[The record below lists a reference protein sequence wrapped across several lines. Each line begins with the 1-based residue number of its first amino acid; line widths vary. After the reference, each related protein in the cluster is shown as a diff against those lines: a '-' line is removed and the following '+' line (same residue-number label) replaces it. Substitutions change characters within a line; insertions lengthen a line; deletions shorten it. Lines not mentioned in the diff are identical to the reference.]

1 LDVQTFAGILRA
13 RYKLIIAVVA
23 LALLGAFVSTMASA
37 KAYDS
42 QAKLIVGQS
51 LTSVNP
57 DVNQITVSESL
68 SATYS
73 QIATTRPILQAVIDK
88 LGLKVDPSSLQRRI
102 NVSTG
107 TESTLITIQVRDAD
121 AKVAADIANEIAAQ
135 LIAYS
140 PTIQGGQGS
149 DVEDFVAQDLVVL
162 QDEIRSTQAEVNR
175 LSALPEPTAEEQDQL
190 LQLQSR
196 LLSLRATYASML
208 TYATNSAS
216 NHLTIIESAVPP
228 ASPSSPQI
236 LVNILL
242 ALVAGLLIAIAIA
255 LVLDHVEDHIKTR
268 EDAERVTGLSVLGL
282 IPRMATE
289 RDRNPMYSLA
299 ALLYPRSPVS
309 EAFRALRTNIDFT
322 AISAPART
330 IVVTS
335 PQPLDGKTTVA
346 CNLAL
351 VYAQAGRRTILVDA
365 DLRVP
370 AVHRFFSL
378 SSPRGLTDLMLSDD
392 MDIDTV
398 AQTTEQEGLRIIT
411 AGSPPPNPAELL
423 GSARMRTIV
432 ERLAAAADI
441 VIFDCSPINLV
452 TDPAVLSKF
461 VDGSIVVVDAA
472 HTRRDAA
479 RAAGD
484 ALSIVGTRV
493 LGLVMNRMPNPN
505 AEASYGYYGDV
516 ESGSGPMPV
525 PVPSADLAPAA
536 GAAAPAP
543 GRKRSPRR

>member
-1 LDVQTFAGILRA
+1 
-13 RYKLIIAVVA
+13 
-23 LALLGAFVSTMASA
+23 
-37 KAYDS
+37 
-42 QAKLIVGQS
+42 
-51 LTSVNP
+51 
-57 DVNQITVSESL
+57 
-68 SATYS
+68 
-73 QIATTRPILQAVIDK
+73 
-88 LGLKVDPSSLQRRI
+88 
-102 NVSTG
+102 
-107 TESTLITIQVRDAD
+107 
-121 AKVAADIANEIAAQ
+121 
-135 LIAYS
+135 
-140 PTIQGGQGS
+140 
-149 DVEDFVAQDLVVL
+149 
-162 QDEIRSTQAEVNR
+162 
-175 LSALPEPTAEEQDQL
+175 
-190 LQLQSR
+190 
-196 LLSLRATYASML
+196 
-208 TYATNSAS
+208 
-216 NHLTIIESAVPP
+216 
-228 ASPSSPQI
+228 
-236 LVNILL
+236 
-242 ALVAGLLIAIAIA
+242 
-255 LVLDHVEDHIKTR
+255 
-268 EDAERVTGLSVLGL
+268 
-282 IPRMATE
+282 
-289 RDRNPMYSLA
+289 
-299 ALLYPRSPVS
+299 
-309 EAFRALRTNIDFT
+309 
-322 AISAPART
+322 
-330 IVVTS
+330 
-335 PQPLDGKTTVA
+335 
-346 CNLAL
+346 
-351 VYAQAGRRTILVDA
+351 
-365 DLRVP
+365 
-370 AVHRFFSL
+370 L